1 MRWQRLR
8 WRRGTWRLPCDGVR
22 LEADKQ
28 QQQQQAAAAAASGS
42 HIVQYDMPHH
52 REPPPTGE
60 PWQLSDMLTNSDV
73 NADIVTLALT
83 PSQSKAAT
91 SPWNTTRPVQDTR
104 LLLAGAVAARECPT
118 TIEAMKTNS
127 EREHMRAN
135 IGAGG
140 TRRGGVRRLWLLKRA
155 VEEMFHCEEG
165 ESRRP
170 YDQGGLPQ
178 AYHTRACVFR
188 RRVEEQ
194 ESSSCSSFSCYYF
207 SSSDFFLC
215 FFACLPLGSF
225 CFCTS

>member
-1 MRWQRLR
+1 
-8 WRRGTWRLPCDGVR
+8 

-52 REPPPTGE
+52 REPPPTSE

-104 LLLAGAVAARECPT
+104 LLLAGAVTARECPT
-118 TIEAMKTNS
+118 TIEAMRATNS

-188 RRVEEQ
+188 RRVELLKSKNLLPVLLFLVIIFLRRT
-194 ESSSCSSFSCYYF
+194 SSSAFS
-207 SSSDFFLC
+207 LL
-215 FFACLPLGSF
+215 CLPLGSS
-225 CFCTS
+225 CFCTLLLYIYIYIYIYT

>member
-1 MRWQRLR
+1 
-8 WRRGTWRLPCDGVR
+8 
-22 LEADKQ
+22 
-28 QQQQQAAAAAASGS
+28 
-42 HIVQYDMPHH
+42 MPHH

-155 VEEMFHCEEG
+155 VE
-165 ESRRP
+165 
-170 YDQGGLPQ
+170 
-178 AYHTRACVFR
+178 
-188 RRVEEQ
+188 
-194 ESSSCSSFSCYYF
+194 
-207 SSSDFFLC
+207 
-215 FFACLPLGSF
+215 
-225 CFCTS
+225 